1 MPRKKLT
8 PKERGFVNSYTD
20 IDSKE
25 TFGNGVQSVMKN
37 YNVKN
42 ENTAG
47 VMAHELLRNPKVL
60 SVVQGRILKK
70 EELQDKLGSLVE
82 KLERSIGDEITAENI
97 PIVNQLGI
105 NIERNA
111 KLNGDLI
118 EKTLNLNVNVDRSKE
133 LTALSVEE
141 LQSEIMK
148 RMQEGYRPASE

>member
-20 IDSKE
+20 PNDKT
-25 TFGNGVQSVMKN
+25 TFRNGTQSVLKN
-37 YNVKN
+37 YNVKAY
-42 ENTAG
+42 NTAG
-47 VMAHELLRNPKVL
+47 VMANELLNNPKVL
-60 SVVQGRILKK
+60 SVINQRILNK
-70 EELQDKLGSLVE
+70 EQLQEKLGNLVE
-82 KLERSIGDEITAENI
+82 KLERATGNEITVENVPLI
-97 PIVNQLGI
+97 NQLGI

-148 RMQEGYRPASE
+148 RMQEGYRHTEQ

>member
-8 PKERGFVNSYTD
+8 MKEKGFVNSYTD

-148 RMQEGYRPASE
+148 RMQEGYRHTEQ

>member
-47 VMAHELLRNPKVL
+47 VIAHELLRNPKVL

-148 RMQEGYRPASE
+148 RMQEGYRHTEQ